1 MQDIR
6 GISRSVYAP
15 YSYSVISQEVFIG
28 NGGSFGD
35 VEAAIN
41 CVFFMNWGEKNIRF

>member
-28 NGGSFGD
+28 NGGSF
-35 VEAAIN
+35 
-41 CVFFMNWGEKNIRF
+41 MNWGEKNIRF